1 MIASCLSD
9 LFSGLTG
16 ICFTKVYFY
25 DTSSFPIE
33 TKPLCIYYGIIAS
46 KCGGI
51 TLIVK
56 PEIGFSYKCPSCG
69 GTKLHTFDA
78 FCLSAANRLCVCD
91 CTRSCMHISGHKQDV
106 TAELLCPYCGRIHT
120 YRLSV
125 QELMHNGLC
134 ELVCC
139 ETQRV
144 CGCAGA
150 PDRVLAS
157 VRKKHTPQDHLVAD
171 RRSYSDEV
179 SAGPNKSGIDQ
190 LLEQSGMEERQV
202 MQLVLSSLCAVE
214 DLLHERRILCPCG
227 SKKYELAFLNGFV
240 QVQCGVCGAYVRL
253 KVADVGDL
261 QKIRTADMIQLTK

>member
-1 MIASCLSD
+1 M
-9 LFSGLTG
+9 
-16 ICFTKVYFY
+16 
-25 DTSSFPIE
+25 
-33 TKPLCIYYGIIAS
+33 
-46 KCGGI
+46 
-51 TLIVK
+51 IVK

-69 GTKLHTFDA
+69 AAKLHNFDA
-78 FCLSAANRLCVCD
+78 FCLSASSRLCVCD
-91 CTRSCMHISGHKQDV
+91 CTRSCMHITGHKQDV
-106 TAELLCPYCGRIHT
+106 TVELLCPYCGRIHT

-139 ETQRV
+139 ETQLV

-150 PDRVLAS
+150 PNRVLAS
-157 VRKKHTPQDHLVAD
+157 VRKYHTSKDHPAAD
-171 RRSYSDEV
+171 RSSYSDEV
-179 SAGPNKSGIDQ
+179 SGNRSGIDWPF
-190 LLEQSGMEERQV
+190 ERSGIGELQAAE
-202 MQLVLSSLCAVE
+202 LVLSSLCAVE

-253 KVADVGDL
+253 KAADVGDL